1 MLIRSKNL
9 KISLIKMMPIFLMDL
24 DTQTDGGQIPDY
36 RRKTRRQTSTS
47 IRKHISASMKT

>member
-9 KISLIKMMPIFLMDL
+9 KISQIKMILIFLMDL

-36 RRKTRRQTSTS
+36 QRKTRRQTSTS